1 MVLFM
6 TIAMNLFLKANADTS
21 ILFMDLDDTSNSA
34 KACSYFY
41 MVAGIEH
48 SGFTKEQITKASE
61 TLGSPL
67 YRHVTFRTQ
76 TALHGLIDNETIASS
91 DLPMFVV
98 TAGMLRYHE
107 AVQYVEKRKDFVAET
122 FGVSVNEVRKVSD
135 IAVKL
140 GVADDPYNKKKTW
153 PIKGY
158 MIEKGTP
165 WGQGWTDAICANKT
179 SRRIFLVSTQD
190 VVGES
195 SHKPCVLIRLLD
207 MALRQDAVRG
217 KVTVHTIGDSVEDLM
232 LPSQEG
238 NINFVKYDPSNAV
251 PILFELGVVNDQL
264 NVYSEKRRAAESE
277 ENEQPSV
284 ALELKD
290 LKDRMKDT
298 IMKPILF
305 FRYDELPRENVFWVK
320 GALAQCLNDVPGVL
334 ERGTPT
340 TVDNHIPYCMFRENA
355 DTKLLFMELDDTAN
369 ALAASAGSC
378 NEYVTSE
385 TQRALHG
392 LIDNE
397 TIASRDLPVFFV
409 TSGTLREHASMDEE
423 KSRLG
428 FVAETFGVSLNALQ
442 KVDDIALALGVGD
455 DPYNKNGS
463 WPILGYMI
471 DKDAPWGQEW
481 EVSTG
486 KTSRRIFLVSTQD
499 VIHESPQKDL
509 VLTRLIDLALRQ
521 DAVKEAVAIHTI
533 GASLQDLVFKSE
545 EDRIT
550 FCAKAGSY
558 LLEDVNRLLNQY
570 AQINYSQ
577 MITESE
583 GSEELSLEWEDV
595 QEKELYRLNDTIMKP
610 LCFIKPLGG
619 LCDNADGAKKLLT
632 RCLKNVPDL
641 MAGPPQILDDD
652 YNLTMRYCNLY

>member
-98 TAGMLRYHE
+98 TAGMLRYHKVAAAAE
-107 AVQYVEKRKDFVAET
+107 NRQNFVAET

-521 DAVKEAVAIHTI
+521 EAVKGAVAIHTI
-533 GASLQDLVFKSE
+533 GPFSKDMVFRSERGDITYIGPKDKYFGLNVVNIWLNFYSMKSYE
-545 EDRIT
+545 NMEQKRAT
-550 FCAKAGSY
+550 
-558 LLEDVNRLLNQY
+558 
-570 AQINYSQ
+570 AQK
-577 MITESE
+577 
-583 GSEELSLEWEDV
+583 WERV
-595 QEKELYRLNDTIMKP
+595 EEKELRRIKDTIMKP
-610 LCFIKPLGG
+610 LVFTCDEDKKSG
-619 LCDNADGAKKLLT
+619 LTASDRKTLLA
-632 RCLKNVPDL
+632 RCLSKVPEL
-641 MAGPPQILDDD
+641 MEDDPYTVRD
-652 YNLTMRYCNLY
+652 ITIRECVVI